1 MCGGGGGGGATITS
15 PNYKQ
20 ANEQAALQLKVMK
33 AQRTGVLEAA
43 QVGLNMALQG
53 QELVLEDL
61 AQVKTLRANETQ
73 ANADRL
79 ANLLGP
85 PAPEKTAEAPKVADA
100 RTGQKRAEGKRLL
113 RINRASTIPD
123 GVGVG
128 LNIT

>member
-1 MCGGGGGGGATITS
+1 MCGGGGATITS

-20 ANEQAALQLKVMK
+20 ANEEFAMQLRAMEAQREGALNLAQTRLNTALQK
-33 AQRTGVLEAA
+33 
-43 QVGLNMALQG
+43 QG
-53 QELVLEDL
+53 YVLEDL
-61 AQVKTLRANETQ
+61 AEVKTARANESR

-85 PAPEKTAEAPKVADA
+85 PPPEKSAAAPKVADR
-100 RTGQKRAEGKRLL
+100 RTGQRKAEGKTLL

-123 GVGVG
+123 ATGVG